1 MSWRVFQGVLEQ
13 PDNQQQQQLF
23 RPDPTNEGINFPN
36 VLEFFIIQ
44 MKLITSLMFYSN
56 VLTKIVLFFFPC
68 LCGDEEFFCLCSCH
82 IRVLQGLNG
91 SFHAGTSRQVDEEG
105 IVIRFFL
112 SASLR
117 ARLVAALSL
126 PADTAL
132 LCYWI
137 WELLSLECPSPG
149 GNSTVC
155 ATLLLVHCQTS
166 VTLLLQYEAN
176 ILVVCPSSMY
186 SVPLLISSLNEIL

>member
-1 MSWRVFQGVLEQ
+1 MSWL
-13 PDNQQQQQLF
+13 
-23 RPDPTNEGINFPN
+23 
-36 VLEFFIIQ
+36 
-44 MKLITSLMFYSN
+44 KLSS
-56 VLTKIVLFFFPC
+56 FFFFLPC
-68 LCGDEEFFCLCSCH
+68 LCRDKEFFRLCSCH
-82 IRVLQGLNG
+82 IRVSQGLNG
-91 SFHAGTSRQVDEEG
+91 SFHAGTSRQADEEG

-117 ARLVAALSL
+117 ARLVAALNL

-132 LCYWI
+132 LRRWR

-186 SVPLLISSLNEIL
+186 SVPLLISSLIEIFCWRPVAAVPYIMVYARNGWKTKL